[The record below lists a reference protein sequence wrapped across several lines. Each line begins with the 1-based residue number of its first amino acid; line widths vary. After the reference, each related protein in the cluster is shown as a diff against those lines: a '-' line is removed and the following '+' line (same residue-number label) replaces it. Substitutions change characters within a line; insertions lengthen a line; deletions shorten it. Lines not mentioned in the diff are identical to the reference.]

1 MQPPVTV
8 FSVGAGQSGL
18 RLDQYIKDRI
28 PAMSRRRV
36 QQAIGTRVTLLRAAS
51 SFGGNPPEG
60 MPTLTVPV
68 EALPDWLK
76 MQRPAPGR
84 RLRVASPVRAGD
96 RVILW
101 PEQIDE
107 PDEAWHVP
115 VLYEDSDLAAVDKP
129 AGLVVH
135 ANRRRVRN
143 TLVGV
148 LRRQREGEEWSL
160 AHRLD
165 RETSGVVLLARN
177 RGTAR
182 RLSHAF
188 ARGEVS
194 KTYLAVVHGRPE
206 AGHGSIDRP
215 LGADQV
221 TGIHVRRA
229 VVPDGARAVTEYSV
243 ICSSGEFSL
252 LAVRPRTGRR
262 HQIRVHLESIGHSI
276 VGDKLYGED
285 PRWYVRTLERGPG
298 EEMMRALLAGR
309 QLLHAAA
316 LGFSHPACGRAI
328 HIRAPLPA
336 DMRKFLEERGMD
348 LGVEGIESIVQRRS
362 STAVTIA
369 PHGQ

>member
-18 RLDQYIKDRI
+18 RLDQFIKDRI
-28 PAMSRRRV
+28 PAMSRRRA
-36 QQAIGTRVTLLRAAS
+36 QQAIATRVILLRAAS
-51 SFGGNPPEG
+51 VSGGKPPEG

-76 MQRPAPGR
+76 IQRPAPGR
-84 RLRVASPVRAGD
+84 CPRVASPVRAGD

-107 PDEAWHVP
+107 PDEVWHVP
-115 VLYEDSDLAAVDKP
+115 VLYEDSDLVVVDKP
-129 AGLVVH
+129 AGLIVH
-135 ANRRRVRN
+135 ANRRCVRN

-148 LRRQREGEEWSL
+148 LCRQREGEEWSL

-165 RETSGVVLLARN
+165 RETSGVILLARN
-177 RGTAR
+177 RHTAR

-188 ARGEVS
+188 ARGEIN
-194 KTYLAVVHGRPE
+194 KIYLAVVHGCPE
-206 AGHGSIDRP
+206 AGHGTIDRP
-215 LGADQV
+215 LGTDQV

-229 VVPDGARAVTEYSV
+229 VVPDGSPAVTDYSV
-243 ICSSGEFSL
+243 IRSSGEFSL

-285 PRWYVRTLERGPG
+285 PRWYVRALERGSG

-316 LGFSHPACGRAI
+316 LGFSHPAGGRGMR
-328 HIRAPLPA
+328 IRAPLPA
-336 DMRKFLEERGMD
+336 DMREFLAEREID
-348 LGVEGIESIVQRRS
+348 PVVEGIESIVQRRS
-362 STAVTIA
+362 STVLTIA

>member
-1 MQPPVTV
+1 VTV

-28 PAMSRRRV
+28 PAISRRRV
-36 QQAIGTRVTLLRAAS
+36 QQAIATRVVLLRAAS
-51 SFGGNPPEG
+51 VPDGNPREG
-60 MPTLTVPV
+60 MPTLTVSV

-76 MQRPAPGR
+76 LRRPAPGR
-84 RLRVASPVRAGD
+84 CPRAASPVRAGD

-101 PEQIDE
+101 PEEFDE
-107 PDEAWHVP
+107 PDEVWHVP

-143 TLVGV
+143 TLMGV
-148 LRRQREGEEWSL
+148 LRRQREGEEWML

-165 RETSGVVLLARN
+165 RETSGVILLARN
-177 RGTAR
+177 RDTAR
-182 RLSHAF
+182 GLSHAF

-194 KTYLAVVHGRPE
+194 KIYLAVVHGCPE
-206 AGHGSIDRP
+206 AGHGTIDRP
-215 LGADQV
+215 IGADKV

-229 VVPDGARAVTEYSV
+229 VVPDGAPAVTDYSV
-243 ICSSGEFSL
+243 MSSSGEFSL

-276 VGDKLYGED
+276 VGDKLYGKD
-285 PRWYVRTLERGPG
+285 PRWYVRALERGPG

-316 LGFSHPACGRAI
+316 LDLSHPVGGRRI
-328 HIRAPLPA
+328 RMRAPLPA
-336 DMRKFLEERGMD
+336 DIREFLVGRGIDPAVEE
-348 LGVEGIESIVQRRS
+348 IEPIVQRRS
-362 STAVTIA
+362 STPVTIA